1 MPAMSATHAEIWT
14 ISQLT
19 RRVKGLLETDIG
31 AVWIAGEISNWK
43 VAASGHAY
51 FTLKDA
57 GSQIDAVMFK
67 GSLNKLKF
75 APQGGLDVIAHGR
88 VTVYEARGNYQI
100 VLDDMQPKGLGALQM
115 AFERL
120 KKKLEAEGLFDPE
133 HKKPLPVLPRRIGIV
148 TSPTGAA
155 IRDMLNVL
163 GRRFANVHVILYP
176 TKVQGDGAADE
187 IVRGIRALDSYGVDV
202 MIVGRGGGSLEDL
215 WAFNEEPVVRAV
227 FEARTPIISAV
238 GHEIDFTLCDFVAD
252 LRAPTPSAAAE
263 LVIQEQEAL
272 AQQIQLLRRRLAKAL
287 TQRME
292 RARHRLHLARG
303 SYYFKRP
310 DELVRQR
317 RMHFDDLYM
326 RLGDHLHGQVGE
338 TRQRVARA
346 ARALQL
352 LSPVVQLHRAQ
363 ERLARLR
370 QRLVVEGRRQHS
382 GLRERTRQAR
392 RRLVVVAPGLV
403 ERGHAQVAPL
413 AGRLHALSPLAILS
427 RGYALAWQE
436 KDKTLVRNAEALR
449 VGDGLL
455 LRFGTGAARATVNS
469 VELETECR
477 EDPHG

>member
-1 MPAMSATHAEIWT
+1 MAVNHVDIWT

-19 RRVKGLLETDIG
+19 RRVKGLLEDDIG

-43 VAASGHAY
+43 VAASGHSY

-75 APQGGLDVIAHGR
+75 PPQNGLEVIAHGR

-100 VLDDMQPKGLGALQM
+100 VLDDMQPKGMGALQM

-120 KKKLEAEGLFDPE
+120 KKKLEAEGLFDQA
-133 HKKPLPVLPRRIGIV
+133 HKKTLPLLPRRIGIV

-155 IRDMLNVL
+155 IRDMINVL

-176 TKVQGDGAADE
+176 AKVQGEGSAEE
-187 IVRGIRALDSYGVDV
+187 IVRGIRALDAYGVDV

-227 FEARTPIISAV
+227 FAARTPIISAV

-272 AQQIQLLRRRLAKAL
+272 AQRIQLLRRRLAKAL
-287 TQRME
+287 TQRVE
-292 RARHRLHLARG
+292 RARHRLHLAQG

-317 RMHFDDLYM
+317 RMQFDDLYM
-326 RLGDHLHGQVGE
+326 RLGDHLQGQVDD
-338 TRQRVARA
+338 TRLRIARA
-346 ARALQL
+346 SRALQL

-370 QRLVVEGRRQHS
+370 HRLAAEGRRQPVA
-382 GLRERTRQAR
+382 LRERSTQAR
-392 RRLVVVAPGLV
+392 RRLVVLAPGIV
-403 ERGHAQVAPL
+403 ARGRAEVAPL
-413 AGRLHALSPLAILS
+413 AGRLNALSPLAILS
-427 RGYALAWQE
+427 RGYALAWNE
-436 KDKTLVRNAEALR
+436 KDNTLVRSADALKP
-449 VGDGLL
+449 GDGLRI
-455 LRFGTGAARATVNS
+455 RFGEGALRATVNT
-469 VELETECR
+469 VELEPERR